1 MLTILRKGATSWV
14 AQIFILLLSMSF
26 AFFGIQGIFRYA
38 GDKPVAVIG
47 DARIETQAFSAEFKR
62 EVDRMRRSLGAAF
75 DVNQAR
81 QFGLD
86 RQVLQRMITTTMLE
100 QRARDLGIVADDRS
114 VVERVHAEK
123 AFQGIAGF
131 DRMQF
136 ETILRNSNLTEGI
149 YIDLVRREMMRGQ
162 LIETFLNAPPAPL
175 ALTEPLFRRA
185 REQRIAQYMVIPD
198 KAVAALPQPS
208 AEQIEAYYKANEA
221 RFSAPEYRHLSF
233 ITASAQSLAASVTIT
248 DEEIQAA
255 YEARKDEFVV
265 PDSREIDQFV
275 ISDAEKAKAAAA
287 KLAAGGDFAAVAL
300 EFAGIKA
307 GDLSLGAVA
316 QADLPAEVA
325 QAAFDAKIGSV
336 VGPADTALGTM
347 FLRPTK
353 AIAGSTKPLDQ
364 VKAEVRAKLAL
375 EKGQDAL
382 YDLTRKIEDKRAA
395 GDSLASI
402 AQDLSLKITDIPAI
416 DAQGLDSAGKPVLG
430 LPEDVKFL
438 SDGFSLDA
446 GADSDVIELKGPVF
460 AVIHIDGITPAA
472 IKPLDKVRA
481 DVIAAWTADE
491 RTKRLKQLAEDVLAK
506 AKAGG
511 DFAKLAAELHVTVK
525 TSQPLSRGKSDGE
538 LGSEII
544 SGLFAA
550 TPGAY
555 VSGMAPAGAG
565 QVIARLDRV
574 LPVDLVGD
582 AAALRAAKDDLG
594 HAMGSDMIEQ
604 YLTLLKAKYDVS
616 INEASLARAIGPVGQ

>member
-1 MLTILRKGATSWV
+1 M
-14 AQIFILLLSMSF
+14 
-26 AFFGIQGIFRYA
+26 
-38 GDKPVAVIG
+38 
-47 DARIETQAFSAEFKR
+47 
-62 EVDRMRRSLGAAF
+62 
-75 DVNQAR
+75 
-81 QFGLD
+81 
-86 RQVLQRMITTTMLE
+86 
-100 QRARDLGIVADDRS
+100 
-114 VVERVHAEK
+114 
-123 AFQGIAGF
+123 
-131 DRMQF
+131 
-136 ETILRNSNLTEGI
+136 
-149 YIDLVRREMMRGQ
+149 
-162 LIETFLNAPPAPL
+162 
-175 ALTEPLFRRA
+175 
-185 REQRIAQYMVIPD
+185 
-198 KAVAALPQPS
+198 
-208 AEQIEAYYKANEA
+208 
-221 RFSAPEYRHLSF
+221 
-233 ITASAQSLAASVTIT
+233 
-248 DEEIQAA
+248 
-255 YEARKDEFVV
+255 
-265 PDSREIDQFV
+265 
-275 ISDAEKAKAAAA
+275 
-287 KLAAGGDFAAVAL
+287 AL

>member
-86 RQVLQRMITTTMLE
+86 RQVLQRMITTTLLE
-100 QRARDLGIVADDRS
+100 QRAHDLGIVADDRS

-123 AFQGIAGF
+123 AFQGISGF
-131 DRMQF
+131 DRVQF
-136 ETILRNSNLTEGI
+136 ETVLRNSNLTEGI
-149 YIDLVRREMMRGQ
+149 YVDLIRREMIRAQ
-162 LIETFLNAPPAPL
+162 LIETFLSAPPAPL

-185 REQRIAQYMVIPD
+185 REQRIAQYLVIPE
-198 KAVAALPQPS
+198 KAVGAIAQPS
-208 AEQIEAYYKANEA
+208 AEQIEAYYKTNEP

-233 ITASAQSLAASVTIT
+233 ISASAQSLAATVNVP
-248 DEEIQAA
+248 DEDIQAA
-255 YEARKDEFVV
+255 YEARKAEFIV
-265 PDSREIDQFV
+265 PDTREFDQFV
-275 ISDAEKAKAAAA
+275 ITEAEKAKSASA

-307 GDLSLGAVA
+307 SELSLGATA
-316 QADLPAEVA
+316 QADLPSEVA
-325 QAAFDAKIGSV
+325 QAAFDAKIGTV
-336 VGPADTALGTM
+336 VGPTETALGAM

-353 AIAGSTKPLDQ
+353 AIAGSTKTLDQ
-364 VKAEVRAKLAL
+364 VKAEIRTKLAQ
-375 EKGQDAL
+375 EKAQDAL
-382 YDLTRKIEDKRAA
+382 YDLTRKMEDKRAA

-402 AQDLSLKITDIPAI
+402 AQDLSLKIIDIPAI
-416 DAQGLDSAGKPVLG
+416 DGQGLDSAGKIVAG
-430 LPEDVKFL
+430 LPDDPKFL

-460 AVIHIDGITPAA
+460 AIIHVEGVTAAA

-481 DVIAAWTADE
+481 EVIAAWTADE
-491 RTKRLKQLAEDVLAK
+491 RTKRLKQLADDVLSK

-511 DFAKLAAELHVTVK
+511 EFSKLAAELHVSVK
-525 TSQPLSRGKSDGE
+525 TSAPLARGKSDGE
-538 LGSEII
+538 LGSDVIN
-544 SGLFAA
+544 SLFAA
-550 TPGAY
+550 APGNY
-555 VSGMAPAGAG
+555 VSGLAPAGAG
-565 QVIARLDRV
+565 QVIARLDRI
-574 LPVDLVGD
+574 LPVDLVGE

-594 HAMGSDMIEQ
+594 RAIGSDMIEQ
-604 YLTLLKAKYDVS
+604 YLTLLKAKYDVT
-616 INEASLARAIGPVGQ
+616 INEASLARAIGPSGQ